1 MASLVEELINVL
13 TEEEKVYRTL
23 AANGEKKRQIII
35 DAEAIT
41 DLDQQA
47 GDELLIMSNKQVSL
61 LTDIANVLGKSD
73 EKMTVTRLIGY
84 LGTQPDIQAKLTAAR
99 DSLIEAAAQMKE
111 INDLNSQLLAQ
122 AIELTEFD
130 ITLFKSMKQA
140 PETANYDRNAYNTG
154 DILGSSGFD
163 AKQ

>member
-23 AANGEKKRQIII
+23 AANGETKRQIII
-35 DAEAIT
+35 DADIPALEALT

-84 LGTQPDIQAKLTAAR
+84 LGTQPDIQA
-99 DSLIEAAAQMKE
+99 
-111 INDLNSQLLAQ
+111 
-122 AIELTEFD
+122 
-130 ITLFKSMKQA
+130 
-140 PETANYDRNAYNTG
+140 
-154 DILGSSGFD
+154 
-163 AKQ
+163 